1 MVTTYI
7 NIKFDS
13 HLTLRDFSVTA
24 KCPFVNLGLK
34 SIKWLEVCNLHRQLG
49 QLSHHWHAYQMIASG
64 IDILQIFKRIFHSVP
79 KFFAIVDFIKCTV
92 RRNFLQFQ
100 EYGPFQIRET
110 MSIKLKCIQG
120 GASSEDNLV
129 SQVSQKFQ
137 FVSGLVCDID

>member
-1 MVTTYI
+1 
-7 NIKFDS
+7 
-13 HLTLRDFSVTA
+13 
-24 KCPFVNLGLK
+24 
-34 SIKWLEVCNLHRQLG
+34 
-49 QLSHHWHAYQMIASG
+49 MIASG

-137 FVSGLVCDID
+137 FVSGLVCDIDWFDVSHHEEYFEVDGGQIERGDSYNL